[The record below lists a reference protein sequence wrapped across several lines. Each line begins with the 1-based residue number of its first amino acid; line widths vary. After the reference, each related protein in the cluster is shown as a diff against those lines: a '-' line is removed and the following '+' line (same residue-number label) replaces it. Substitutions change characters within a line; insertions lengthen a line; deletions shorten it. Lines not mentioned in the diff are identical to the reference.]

1 MEKIYCDKCG
11 CELTPLTN
19 FRTVIGGTPVETF
32 DLCGDCREDLI
43 DWLAGC
49 QTVETTVEVPI
60 PSCARP
66 VPAAEAGG
74 KPSETAEDA
83 RVAEARAAFEKAMAE
98 AEAEDPLYG
107 GPKNDKTGYTVE
119 ALMTITKKNFYGVLA
134 GLERIGVIAC
144 SWERGGRW
152 TYRFYLSPDQVEKL
166 KK

>member
-11 CELTPLTN
+11 CELTTLTN
-19 FRTVIGGTPVETF
+19 FKTVIGGTPVETF

-49 QTVETTVEVPI
+49 QTVETAVAPE
-60 PSCARP
+60 ARP
-66 VPAAEAGG
+66 VPSAEAGG

-134 GLERIGVIAC
+134 GLERIGVTAV
-144 SWERGGRW
+144 SWKRGGRW
-152 TYRFYLSPDQVEKL
+152 IYRFYLSPDQIETL